1 MFFFTYS
8 SHVIIYMTQNP
19 IRTTVFYN
27 KVVNL
32 TNFYVSK
39 LTRFSYNKRNIQRSK
54 QQYLYTY
61 YNLKSVNLNE
71 NLKLK
76 LEAQVSLYRSHDINK
91 SS

>member
-1 MFFFTYS
+1 
-8 SHVIIYMTQNP
+8 
-19 IRTTVFYN
+19 
-27 KVVNL
+27 
-32 TNFYVSK
+32 
-39 LTRFSYNKRNIQRSK
+39 
-54 QQYLYTY
+54 LYTY